1 MQWRKNRVAIGVL
14 VFGALLAFTIW
25 ATTTRDRPNAD
36 AAVEVPTV
44 DVDKDSLTELEI
56 TRPGAD
62 GPEEVVLSRVG
73 DEWRVT
79 SPVDDDADRNNVEAA
94 LNRLADLKPLKVA
107 ATRPEN
113 YGRLEVDDAQAVRVV
128 AKGADGTPPVELR
141 IGKYANGVTMVRIGD
156 LPEVFTLK
164 GSARHPFDRDLKVWR
179 DRRVTNAKASDVER
193 ITFKS
198 DNGRFGFSRQDG
210 AWVPDDK
217 LRGVKEFDPKQV
229 EGLLSTAARLTAS
242 GFAPEEVSIARAGLN
257 EPTATVAFEVSS
269 KAPEAEGEA
278 DVGVAESEMV
288 ELAIGD
294 ETGNARSEF
303 YLQRAGDSTIYVI
316 SSYLADRLQPE
327 ASAFEK
333 PEAPPA
339 PAVPPQQGGI
349 GQPGMP
355 PNQQLPPEV
364 MEQLR
369 RQIEQQQR

>member
-14 VFGALLAFTIW
+14 VFVALLTFTIW
-25 ATTTRDRPNAD
+25 AISTRDRPSAD
-36 AAVEVPTV
+36 TAVEMPTV
-44 DVDKDSLTELEI
+44 DVDKDALTELEI
-56 TRPGAD
+56 TRPGEN
-62 GPEEVVLSRVG
+62 GPEVVVLSRVG

-79 SPVDDDADRNNVEAA
+79 SPVDDEADRNNIEAA
-94 LNRLADLKPLKVA
+94 LNRLADLRPLKVA

-113 YGRLEVDDAQAVRVV
+113 YERLEVDDAQAVRVI

-141 IGKYANGVTMVRIGD
+141 IGKYANGATMVRIGD

-179 DRRVTNAKASDVER
+179 DRRVTNAKASDVAR
-193 ITFKS
+193 ISFES
-198 DNGRFGFSRQDG
+198 DNGRFGFSRQDE
-210 AWVPDDK
+210 AWVPDGK
-217 LRGVKEFDPKQV
+217 LKGVKEFDSKQV
-229 EGLLSTAARLTAS
+229 EGLLSTAAKLTAS
-242 GFAPEEVSIARAGLN
+242 DFAPEEISIARAGLN
-257 EPTATVAFEVSS
+257 EPNATVTFEISPQADEAAAGTGGTS
-269 KAPEAEGEA
+269 AEPE
-278 DVGVAESEMV
+278 VV
-288 ELAIGD
+288 ELAIGE
-294 ETGNARSEF
+294 ETGNDQSEF

-316 SSYLADRLQPE
+316 SSYLAGRLQPD

-333 PEAPPA
+333 PEAPPTPAA
-339 PAVPPQQGGI
+339 PPPGAI